1 MNNMKFSP
9 RTLRNFTVAILD
21 KAGWSGENA
30 KVFAES
36 LIAANERGVA
46 SHGITRL
53 RTYAKRIQTGVV
65 DIHAEPEIVNQAD
78 TFLMVDS
85 KNGMG
90 VTTCRWVLDRCVERA
105 KLHGSCFAAINNGN
119 HFGTGA
125 FHTLYGA
132 GKGMIT
138 IAMSNSSACVAP
150 TGGCEAILGTN
161 PLSIALPSKKY
172 GAMVLDM
179 ATCTVAQGKV
189 ILAEKEGKKIPFG
202 WAIDDRGLPTDDPS
216 AALKGAMLPFGGP
229 KGYGIGLIIE
239 ILCSALTGAYMS
251 PDTKSF
257 WRDFENPQGLGFFMG
272 VLDISKIIPLELF
285 TERVDAM
292 LDRIKNSPKAE
303 GTEEI
308 FIPGEIEQRNTV
320 SANESGIEIGT
331 GVYADLIA
339 LAEEYGVPKEM
350 LKTVQE
356 G

>member
-1 MNNMKFSP
+1 MNNMRFSP
-9 RTLRNFTVAILD
+9 ETLKCFTVAILD
-21 KAGWSGENA
+21 KAGYKGENA
-30 KVFAES
+30 KIFAES
-36 LIAANERGVA
+36 LIKANERGVD

-53 RTYAKRIQTGVV
+53 RTYAKRIQCGVV
-65 DIHAEPEIVNQAD
+65 DIHTKPEIVNHAD
-78 TFLMVDS
+78 TFLMVDG

-90 VTTCRWVLDRCVERA
+90 VATCRWVLNRCIERA
-105 KLHGSCFAAINNGN
+105 ENYGSCFAVINNGN
-119 HFGTGA
+119 HFGTAA

-132 GKGMIT
+132 KRGMIT
-138 IAMSNSSACVAP
+138 MAMSNSSACVAP
-150 TGGCEAILGTN
+150 TGGRQAILGTN
-161 PLSIALPSKKY
+161 PISVAIPSQKY

-239 ILCSALTGAYMS
+239 LLCSALAGAYMS

-257 WRDFENPQGLGFFMG
+257 WRDFENPQGLGFFIG
-272 VLDISKIIPLELF
+272 VLDINKIIPIDSF
-285 TERVDAM
+285 TERMDEV

-320 SANESGIEIGT
+320 SAYKSGIEIGT
-331 GVYADLIA
+331 GVYTDLIA

-350 LKTVQE
+350 LKPI
-356 G
+356 